1 MFKINDYIM
10 YGLTGVCKV
19 TDIVKIKNR
28 DRDEKDY
35 YVLNSVYCNDTIIK
49 IPVDN
54 QKVMMRPLISKEE
67 VMSLIRDIPNREI
80 TWINDERERNS
91 EFKSLLKSGDCNKW
105 VTLVRSIYLKGKER
119 KAEGKKL
126 NQADENIMKAA
137 EKLLNEE
144 IGKALGILPEE
155 VPKYIESTLK

>member
-80 TWINDERERNS
+80 TWINDERERNR
-91 EFKSLLKSGDCNKW
+91 KS
-105 VTLVRSIYLKGKER
+105 VR
-119 KAEGKKL
+119 
-126 NQADENIMKAA
+126 NF
-137 EKLLNEE
+137 
-144 IGKALGILPEE
+144 
-155 VPKYIESTLK
+155 T